1 MKIELEELEVG
12 LVEARAELR
21 IMLKWLRLLRPS
33 EAEWSAWVLVDAE
46 RDRTWTKVDNLE
58 AQIRELKELDDAE
71 E

>member
-46 RDRTWTKVDNLE
+46 ARDKE
-58 AQIRELKELDDAE
+58 AVVEQIKKKITALKEQDDE
-71 E
+71 